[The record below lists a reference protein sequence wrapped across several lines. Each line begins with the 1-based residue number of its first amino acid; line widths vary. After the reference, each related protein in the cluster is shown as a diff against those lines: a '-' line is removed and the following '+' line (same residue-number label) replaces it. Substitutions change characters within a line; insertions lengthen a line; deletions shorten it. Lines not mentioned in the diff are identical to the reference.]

1 MKIKPGKIITL
12 ILQVLI
18 VLIIVASFYTGD
30 YFFAIGGVFAFFL
43 TIVPYIV
50 EKEFCLVIP
59 WWLTFLIVLSLYIH
73 LAGEY
78 YSWYILF
85 YPYYDKFAHTISG
98 ITVGLLG
105 FTAVLLIDR
114 YTENNF
120 NRPLIIF
127 MIFMLTMAFGALWE
141 IIEFTMD
148 TFFLYGDPMQHGNTD
163 TMLDMIFVMF
173 GAIIVAALGNF
184 YLRKMSK
191 LDLSQLL
198 AGNPDLERYAHPAEE
213 KAKNDAEEHR
223 DQ

>member
-1 MKIKPGKIITL
+1 MKIKLGKIVTL
-12 ILQVLI
+12 VLQFFI
-18 VLIIVASFYTGD
+18 VLIIYASFYTGD
-30 YFFAIGGVFAFFL
+30 LFFAIGGVFALFL
-43 TIVPYIV
+43 TILPYIV
-50 EKEFCLVIP
+50 EREISLTIP
-59 WWLTFLIVLSLYIH
+59 WWLTFLIVFSLYIH

-78 YSWYILF
+78 YSWYLIF
-85 YPYYDKFAHTISG
+85 YPYYDKLAHMISG

-127 MIFMLTMAFGALWE
+127 MIFMFTMAFGAIWE

-148 TFFLYGDPMQHGNTD
+148 TFFGGNMQHGNTD

-173 GAIIVAALGNF
+173 GAVIVAALGNF

-191 LDLSQLL
+191 SDLVTIL
-198 AGNPDLERYAHPAEE
+198 AGDPDLDRFEHNIPEN
-213 KAKNDAEEHR
+213 NDENQKSPE
-223 DQ
+223 Q